1 MEYIEKDSLK
11 NAINQLPVTEFNGI
25 KLYPAERVKKVIDFF
40 PIRKEEDIYSRTTE
54 FITDYKRD
62 PDMNYAQCTTC
73 REFIPT
79 YARMMDYMEFCP
91 YCGAKVISIHN
102 GMWLI

>member
-40 PIRKEEDIYSRTTE
+40 PIRKEEDIYSRTT
-54 FITDYKRD
+54 
-62 PDMNYAQCTTC
+62 
-73 REFIPT
+73 
-79 YARMMDYMEFCP
+79 
-91 YCGAKVISIHN
+91 
-102 GMWLI
+102 